1 MFLPLPSPI
10 PVSAVVA
17 PAMFGGEVGGR
28 DSGAWMERL
37 TTGDAGLHGSAI
49 IFVNLCMRAL
59 DVALASLAVI
69 LGICG
74 LFAGAGSM
82 LMWSRRPTYSA
93 MSVCLASGNF
103 GVVVGDVLAG
113 SLGLDPWASA
123 CSSRLAT
130 CSLLQLLSR
139 MWFSL

>member
-1 MFLPLPSPI
+1 MWEVRERKKQQPCSCRHPPPGDWGAPTSVATMFLPLPSPI

-49 IFVNLCMRAL
+49 IFVNLYMRAL
-59 DVALASLAVI
+59 DVALASLVVI

-74 LFAGAGSM
+74 LFVGAGSM
-82 LMWSRRPTYSA
+82 LMWSR
-93 MSVCLASGNF
+93 
-103 GVVVGDVLAG
+103 
-113 SLGLDPWASA
+113 
-123 CSSRLAT
+123 
-130 CSLLQLLSR
+130 
-139 MWFSL
+139 